1 MSVRLLVTACD
12 WRILSAASGSFA
24 DEGYDVMVESSPEKA
39 LTLAESWQP
48 DVIVLSS
55 LLLARWD
62 RRLPDAVEQWFPR
75 TRFIVTV
82 QLDDDD
88 RIWEQFYSR
97 GFELLPLPLL
107 HPGEFVSAVKST
119 VEQGSGGERS
129 KRGSAP
135 LGGGGRPM
143 SKQRPDSEMR
153 RGTA

>member
-1 MSVRLLVTACD
+1 MNVRLLVTACD
-12 WRILSAASGSFA
+12 WRVLSVACGSMCG
-24 DEGYDVMVESSPEKA
+24 EGFDVMVESSPEKA
-39 LTLAESWQP
+39 LDLALNWQP
-48 DVIVLSS
+48 HVIVLSS
-55 LLLARWD
+55 SLLERWD
-62 RRLPDAVEQWFPR
+62 RRLPDPVEQSLPWAR
-75 TRFIVTV
+75 CIVTV
-82 QLDDDD
+82 RQDDDFD
-88 RIWEQFYSR
+88 VWRSLVGR